1 MRSAK
6 SKRPRARNKSARRDK
21 HQKKAQPTKA
31 MALISARDA
40 VRRLPANP
48 LPATS
53 NELSDDPTRSK
64 RPATRGGNKSATQVE
79 NPVASGRDGTDPPC
93 AVPVSSTVAEGARRL
108 SPLKEASCD
117 FSDSAFASQMQLFAT
132 MLSWSPLGILL
143 RQQALLTQMMFNMR
157 YPKKS
162 EPS

>member
-53 NELSDDPTRSK
+53 NELSDDPARSK
-64 RPATRGGNKSATQVE
+64 RPATRDGNKSATQVE

-93 AVPVSSTVAEGARRL
+93 AVPVSSTVAEERAPIVATKGSVL
-108 SPLKEASCD
+108 D
-117 FSDSAFASQMQLFAT
+117 FAFASQMQLFAT